1 MDETLDLDEAARV
14 LCQRRDLE
22 FQNLLGR
29 GAFKSAYLA
38 VDNNGSP
45 IALKLAL
52 VDGSSVRLLRE
63 AAALRDCRH
72 QCVAKIYETFE
83 CSHGSYVLWGV
94 LEEYLGGGTLEQRV
108 SAHGMLSAEVVRE
121 IGISLAHVLE
131 HLHERRLVHRDIK
144 PANILFRDSG
154 NIPVLTDFG
163 VVRMLDQPSLTQDF
177 LAMGPGTPAYAAP
190 EQLNNE
196 KAQID
201 WRTDQFGLAVVLG
214 ECLLGRHPFALPGQ
228 GRMEAISAVASKRSL
243 PRQSV
248 EELIS
253 LGFPGLVPALHPWPI
268 SRHRRPVDFI
278 AALATT

>member
-1 MDETLDLDEAARV
+1 MDETLDLDEVARV
-14 LCQRRDLE
+14 LCLRRGLE

-38 VDNNGSP
+38 VDSGSP

-63 AAALRDCRH
+63 AAALRGCRH

-94 LEEYLGGGTLEQRV
+94 LEEYLGGGTLEQRI
-108 SAHGMLSAEVVRE
+108 SAHGMLTPGVVRE

-154 NIPVLTDFG
+154 NSPVLTDFG
-163 VVRMLDQPSLTQDF
+163 VVRATWPTQYVLT
-177 LAMGPGTPAYAAP
+177 
-190 EQLNNE
+190 
-196 KAQID
+196 
-201 WRTDQFGLAVVLG
+201 R
-214 ECLLGRHPFALPGQ
+214 
-228 GRMEAISAVASKRSL
+228 
-243 PRQSV
+243 
-248 EELIS
+248 
-253 LGFPGLVPALHPWPI
+253 
-268 SRHRRPVDFI
+268 
-278 AALATT
+278 